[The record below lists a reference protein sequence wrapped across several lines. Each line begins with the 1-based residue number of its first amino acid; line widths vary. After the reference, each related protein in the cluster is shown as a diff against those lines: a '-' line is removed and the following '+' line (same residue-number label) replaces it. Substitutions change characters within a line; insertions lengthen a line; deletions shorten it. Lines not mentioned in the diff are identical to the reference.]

1 MATMEDTYRGQH
13 IFITGSTG
21 FVGKVLVEKILR
33 CLPGVEKIYLL
44 IREKKD
50 VKPKDRLQKELLDS
64 AAMNKLR
71 EIHGGEENFNKFAHS
86 KLVPVVG
93 SLTDDQLGM
102 SNSDYQTLLKKCS
115 MILHLAATIDFNE
128 TLCLSTKLNILGSLQ
143 VLSLARKCHKRGGFD
158 GFVHMSTCY
167 VNYQRNGGSY
177 VDETLYPLPFDAEVM
192 CKNILNYDPE
202 QLLKD
207 TPDILAKYGFPN
219 TYTMTKSMSE
229 HLLNVNRGTVPM
241 TIVRPSIIGS
251 SLLEPYPGWVDTLS
265 ASGALFLTSG
275 FGIVQEV
282 HADPKA
288 KADIVPVDFVVKGTL
303 LAAAR
308 LSRETRVEGVPSSGG
323 ATEET
328 QRTSVTVTPL
338 TAGNLEKAGDSTAAV
353 VPVTSNIDIETKSTT
368 TIASA
373 VDPVKNQ
380 PRSMQVY
387 QFATSATDNPL
398 TWGMVVN
405 YVRNYWVKYPPK
417 NQIRDCKV
425 RLFPSRVEYESR
437 FLIKRSIP
445 TSLFYAQSRL
455 PFPGARPN
463 AVKMADKL
471 KKATGR
477 AYDLV
482 TQFRAFNNKTWDYG
496 AANTNSLHEIL
507 NTNEM
512 GDWEMDCHHISW
524 NVYIANYCY
533 GLMKFVLKEDVE
545 EPHKDHINGALLYAR
560 SNL

>member
-1 MATMEDTYRGQH
+1 MTTMEDTFRGQH

-21 FVGKVLVEKILR
+21 FVGKVLIEKILR
-33 CLPGVEKIYLL
+33 CLPVEKVYLL

-50 VKPKDRLQKELLDS
+50 VLPKERLQKELLNS
-64 AAMNKLR
+64 AAMNRLR
-71 EIHGGEENFNKFAHS
+71 EIHGGEEAFNKFAHN
-86 KLVPVVG
+86 KLVPIVG
-93 SLTDDQLGM
+93 SLTDAQLGICDK
-102 SNSDYQTLLKKCS
+102 DYQMLVNNCT

-128 TLCLSTKLNILGSLQ
+128 TLSLSTKLNVLGSLQ
-143 VLSLARKCHKRGGFD
+143 VLALSRKCHKRGGFD

-177 VDETLYPLPFDAEVM
+177 IEETLYPLPFDSEVM
-192 CKNILNYDPE
+192 CKNILNYDPA
-202 QLLKD
+202 QLLQD
-207 TPDILAKYGFPN
+207 TPSILEKYGFPN

-229 HLLNVNRGTVPM
+229 HLLNINRGNVPI

-308 LSRETRVEGVPSSGG
+308 LARENRLEVQGNSVNNSDDVSGLRG
-323 ATEET
+323 
-328 QRTSVTVTPL
+328 VTPL
-338 TAGNLEKAGDSTAAV
+338 TAGNLEKAGDSTTAV
-353 VPVTSNIDIETKSTT
+353 VAVTTPIDIETKSTT
-368 TIASA
+368 TIVSA
-373 VDPVKNQ
+373 VDPTSAKNQ
-380 PRSMQVY
+380 PRTMQVY
-387 QFATSATDNPL
+387 QFGTSATDNPL

-405 YVRNYWVKYPPK
+405 YVKNYWVKYPPK
-417 NQIRDCKV
+417 NQIRNCNV
-425 RLFPSRVEYESR
+425 RLYSNRAEYESR

-445 TSLFYAQSRL
+445 TALFYAQSRL
-455 PFPGARPN
+455 PFPGVRPE
-463 AVKMADKL
+463 AAKMADKL
-471 KKATGR
+471 KKATGK
-477 AYDLV
+477 AYSLV
-482 TQFRAFNNKTWDYG
+482 TQFRAFNTKTWDYG
-496 AANTNSLHEIL
+496 SSNTASLQEIL
-507 NTNEM
+507 NTNEIS
-512 GDWEMDCHHISW
+512 DWEMDCHHISW

-533 GLMKFVLKEDVE
+533 GLMKFVLKEDIE
-545 EPHKDHINGALLYAR
+545 EPHKNHISGAMLYAR